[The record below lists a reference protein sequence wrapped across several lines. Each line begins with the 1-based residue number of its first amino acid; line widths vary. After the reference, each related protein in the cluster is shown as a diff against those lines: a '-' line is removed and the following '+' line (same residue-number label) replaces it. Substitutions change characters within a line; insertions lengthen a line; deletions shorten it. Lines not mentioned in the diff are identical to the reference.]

1 MIRVES
7 FIEHQ
12 DNCTV
17 RRSQPSSHRLQQQN
31 TANATQTA
39 STTDNDNADLSIGPI
54 LPGHPLLRQSP
65 PSDQQPSTL
74 LYPFASCATNGSIEL
89 QLLPSRKS
97 TDETSLSLSIGTLDQ
112 TTVSEVERKS
122 YEKGETSLLLGER
135 EEARREAKRQI
146 EIAELEFAE
155 AKRIRQHA
163 RAELHKAQ
171 LYREEASRRISAT
184 MMQITCHNCKQHFQ
198 APAASVPPLPQPH
211 CTDESTSLA
220 VSYVSS
226 ATTEGEKAS
235 DRASS

>member
-1 MIRVES
+1 MES

-17 RRSQPSSHRLQQQN
+17 RRSQPSSHRLQQQH
-31 TANATQTA
+31 TTNATQTV
-39 STTDNDNADLSIGPI
+39 STVENDNADLSIGPI
-54 LPGHPLLRQSP
+54 LSGHPLQRRQSP
-65 PSDQQPSTL
+65 PSDQQPSSL
-74 LYPFASCATNGSIEL
+74 FYPFVASCATNGSIEL
-89 QLLPSRKS
+89 QLLPSRHS
-97 TDETSLSLSIGTLDQ
+97 TDETSLSLSIGTMEQ
-112 TTVSEVERKS
+112 TTMSEVERKS

-135 EEARREAKRQI
+135 EEARIETKRQI

-163 RAELHKAQ
+163 RAELNKAQ
-171 LYREEASRRISAT
+171 LFREEASRRISAT

-198 APAASVPPLPQPH
+198 APAASVPLPPQPH